1 VKQLIRKVVCF
12 MFIGF
17 MTKEVF
23 DMMKS
28 EKRIEAEKKIDDEK
42 ASKYGNIIAKG
53 ADTMMRLADQK
64 SQLDLQRLMMEE
76 NMKKRDEAKAKAAA
90 NKKAPRTVAEK
101 DAEEDAEMPLPII
114 DDGDYVPDDDLE
126 M

>member
-1 VKQLIRKVVCF
+1 

-28 EKRIEAEKKIDDEK
+28 EKRIEAEKKLDDEK

-90 NKKAPRTVAEK
+90 NKKAPKTVAEK

-114 DDGDYVPDDDLE
+114 DNGDYVPDDDLE

>member
-1 VKQLIRKVVCF
+1 

-28 EKRIEAEKKIDDEK
+28 EKRVEIEKQMDAEKSK
-42 ASKYGNIIAKG
+42 KYGNIIAKG

-64 SQLDLQRLMMEE
+64 SQLDLQRLMMDE
-76 NMKKRDEAKAKAAA
+76 NIKKREEAKAKAAA
-90 NKKAPRTVAEK
+90 NKKALKTVAEK
-101 DAEEDAEMPLPII
+101 DAEEDAEMPLPIM
-114 DDGDYVPDDDLE
+114 DDGDYIPDDDDLE